1 MSSAVFLGPAG
12 NLTLTE
18 EDKLWA
24 ARGLW
29 GEEGG
34 RTFSEEI
41 MSAYLWSA
49 MRKCLMGSK
58 VIGYGAMW
66 RQLAKTINPN
76 WQAGGAFCR
85 VGGPSENTVDCSL
98 ELVTRRERISSARWE
113 DIPFKFRG
121 AVTRF
126 AQGILLKPFTEAI
139 LPANRNRLSNWDSF
153 IGVEAKYPWG
163 VNLEGT
169 WFFQDHPMQAGDVT
183 VARAIGGD
191 TAFPI
196 LRLCAAGL
204 VVGAVVW
211 LVLRKE

>member
-1 MSSAVFLGPAG
+1 MSSVVFSGPAG

-41 MSAYLWSA
+41 MAAYLWSA

-66 RQLAKTINPN
+66 RQLSKTINPN
-76 WQAGGAFCR
+76 WLASGAFCR
-85 VGGPSENTVDCSL
+85 VGGPSENTADCSL
-98 ELVTRRERISSARWE
+98 DLVTRRERISSARWE
-113 DIPFKFRG
+113 DIPLKFRG

-139 LPANRNRLSNWDSF
+139 LPADRRRLSNWDSF

-169 WFFQDHPMQAGDVT
+169 WFFQDDPMQAGDVM
-183 VARAIGGD
+183 VARAIGGETRFD
-191 TAFPI
+191 GLKLPALLI
-196 LRLCAAGL
+196 AVGVAAW
-204 VVGAVVW
+204 W
-211 LVLRKE
+211 LLRKR